1 MNYKHSEFSFLS
13 CDGKNSIH
21 AEIYEPEDREI
32 RGVVQLSHGMVDH
45 VGRYTALADYLAG
58 EGFVFAGNDHLGHGK
73 SVKSEEDFGYFA
85 PKDGYKHVVDD
96 LYAMNGELR
105 KRYPDKPVILLGH
118 SMGSFLARLYAVKY
132 PKSIDGVIIH
142 GTGGKNPALP
152 FGKIVVALLKK
163 IKGERYRSALVRKL
177 SFMGYNSRFDKSEG
191 DDAWLTRAGE
201 LVADRKTDVR
211 TNFIF
216 TLSAYN
222 DLFTMLGECN
232 GSLWYSEYPK
242 SLPTLLMAGAEDP
255 VGNYG
260 EGVREVYDGLSKAGV
275 VALDIE
281 LYEGARHELFNETNR
296 AEVFRDMCDWLSGV
310 CPQ

>member
-1 MNYKHSEFSFLS
+1 MHYNFSEFSFLS
-13 CDGKNSIH
+13 SDGKNSIH
-21 AEIYEPEDREI
+21 AEIYEPNEGEI
-32 RGVVQLSHGMVDH
+32 RGVVQLSHGMVDY
-45 VGRYTALADYLAG
+45 GARYTELADYLCG

-73 SVKSEEDFGYFA
+73 TVKCKEDFGFFA
-85 PKDGYKHVVDD
+85 SKDGYKYVVDD
-96 LYAMNGELR
+96 LRAMNEELR
-105 KRYPDKPVILLGH
+105 KRYPGKPVILLGH

-132 PKSIDGVIIH
+132 PTSIDGIIIH

-152 FGKIVVALLKK
+152 FGKIVVAILRA
-163 IKGERYRSALVRKL
+163 IKGERYRSALVKNL

-201 LVADRKTDVR
+201 LVADRKNDDR

-216 TLSAYN
+216 TLAGYN

-232 GSLWYSEYPK
+232 GSQWYSEYPK

-255 VGNYG
+255 VGNFG

-275 VALDIE
+275 VALDIA

-296 AEVFRDMCDWLSGV
+296 AEIFRDMCDWLGSV

>member
-1 MNYKHSEFSFLS
+1 MHYNISEFSFLS
-13 CDGKNSIH
+13 SDGKSSIYAKIH
-21 AEIYEPEDREI
+21 EPNEGEI
-32 RGVVQLSHGMVDH
+32 RGVVQLAHGMVDH
-45 VGRYTALADYLAG
+45 VERYGELVAYLTG
-58 EGFVFAGNDHLGHGK
+58 EGYVFAGNDHLGHGK
-73 SVKSEEDFGYFA
+73 TAKCKDDFGFFA
-85 PKDGYKHVVDD
+85 SKDGYKYVVDD
-96 LYAMNGELR
+96 LYTMNQELH
-105 KRYPDKPVILLGH
+105 KRYPGKPVILLGH
-118 SMGSFLARLYAVKY
+118 SMGSFLSRLYAVKY
-132 PKSIDGVIIH
+132 PTSLDGIIIH

-152 FGKIVVALLKK
+152 FGKIVVAVLRA
-163 IKGERYRSALVRKL
+163 IKGERYRSALVKKL

-201 LVADRKTDVR
+201 LVADRNGDDR

-216 TLSAYN
+216 TLAGYN

-232 GSLWYSEYPK
+232 SSRWYSEYPK

-260 EGVREVYDGLSKAGV
+260 EGVREVYDGLSKEGV
-275 VALDIE
+275 VALDIA

-296 AEVFRDMCDWLSGV
+296 AEIFRDMCDWLSSL

>member
-1 MNYKHSEFSFLS
+1 M
-13 CDGKNSIH
+13 
-21 AEIYEPEDREI
+21 
-32 RGVVQLSHGMVDH
+32 VQLAHGMVDH
-45 VGRYTALADYLAG
+45 VERYGELVAYLTG
-58 EGFVFAGNDHLGHGK
+58 EGYVFAGNDHLGHGK
-73 SVKSEEDFGYFA
+73 TAKCKDDFGFFA
-85 PKDGYKHVVDD
+85 SKDGYKYVVDD
-96 LYAMNGELR
+96 LYTMNQELH
-105 KRYPDKPVILLGH
+105 KRYPGKPVILLGH
-118 SMGSFLARLYAVKY
+118 SMGSFLSRLYAVKY
-132 PKSIDGVIIH
+132 PTSLDGIIIH

-152 FGKIVVALLKK
+152 FGKIVVAVLRA
-163 IKGERYRSALVRKL
+163 IKGERYRSALVKKL

-201 LVADRKTDVR
+201 LVADRNGDDR

-216 TLSAYN
+216 TLAGYN

-232 GSLWYSEYPK
+232 SSRWYSEYPK

-260 EGVREVYDGLSKAGV
+260 EGVREVYDGLSKEGV
-275 VALDIE
+275 VALDIA

-296 AEVFRDMCDWLSGV
+296 AEIFRDMCDWLSSL

>member
-1 MNYKHSEFSFLS
+1 MHYNISEFSFLS
-13 CDGKNSIH
+13 SDGKSSIYAKIH
-21 AEIYEPEDREI
+21 EPNEGEI
-32 RGVVQLSHGMVDH
+32 RGVVQLAHGMVDH
-45 VGRYTALADYLAG
+45 VERYGELVAYLTG
-58 EGFVFAGNDHLGHGK
+58 EGYVFAGNDHLGHGK
-73 SVKSEEDFGYFA
+73 TAKCKDDFGFFA
-85 PKDGYKHVVDD
+85 SKDGYKYVVDD
-96 LYAMNGELR
+96 LYTMNQELH
-105 KRYPDKPVILLGH
+105 KRYPGKPVILLGH
-118 SMGSFLARLYAVKY
+118 SMGSFLSRLYAVKY
-132 PKSIDGVIIH
+132 PTSLDGIIIH

-152 FGKIVVALLKK
+152 FGKIVVAVLRA
-163 IKGERYRSALVRKL
+163 IKGERYRSALVKKL

-201 LVADRKTDVR
+201 LVADRNGDDR

-216 TLSAYN
+216 TLAGYN

-232 GSLWYSEYPK
+232 SSHWYSEYPK

-260 EGVREVYDGLSKAGV
+260 EGVREVYDGLSKEGV
-275 VALDIE
+275 VALDIA

-296 AEVFRDMCDWLSGV
+296 AEIFRDMCDWLSSL

>member
-1 MNYKHSEFSFLS
+1 MHYNISEFSFLS
-13 CDGKNSIH
+13 SDGKSSIYAKIH
-21 AEIYEPEDREI
+21 EPNEGEI
-32 RGVVQLSHGMVDH
+32 RGVVQLAHGMVDH
-45 VGRYTALADYLAG
+45 VERYGELVAYLTG
-58 EGFVFAGNDHLGHGK
+58 EGYVFAGNDHLGHGK
-73 SVKSEEDFGYFA
+73 TAKCKDDFGFFA
-85 PKDGYKHVVDD
+85 SKDGYKYVVDD
-96 LYAMNGELR
+96 LYTMNQELH
-105 KRYPDKPVILLGH
+105 KRYPGKPVILLGH
-118 SMGSFLARLYAVKY
+118 SMGSFLSRLYAVKY
-132 PKSIDGVIIH
+132 PTSIDGIIIH

-152 FGKIVVALLKK
+152 FGKIVVAVLRA
-163 IKGERYRSALVRKL
+163 IKGERYRSALVKKL

-201 LVADRKTDVR
+201 LVADRNGDDR

-216 TLSAYN
+216 TLAGYN

-232 GSLWYSEYPK
+232 SSHWYSEYPK

-260 EGVREVYDGLSKAGV
+260 EGVREVYDGLSKEGV
-275 VALDIE
+275 VALDIA

-296 AEVFRDMCDWLSGV
+296 AEIFRDMCDWLSSL

>member
-1 MNYKHSEFSFLS
+1 MHYNISEFSFLS
-13 CDGKNSIH
+13 SDGKSSIYAKIH
-21 AEIYEPEDREI
+21 EPNEGEI
-32 RGVVQLSHGMVDH
+32 RGVVQLAHGMVDH
-45 VGRYTALADYLAG
+45 VERYGELVAYLTG
-58 EGFVFAGNDHLGHGK
+58 EGYVFAGNDHLGHGK
-73 SVKSEEDFGYFA
+73 TAKCKEDYGFFA
-85 PKDGYKHVVDD
+85 SKDGYKYVVDD
-96 LYAMNGELR
+96 LYTMNQELH
-105 KRYPDKPVILLGH
+105 KRYPGKPVILLGH
-118 SMGSFLARLYAVKY
+118 SMGSFLSRLYAVKY
-132 PKSIDGVIIH
+132 PTSLDGIIIH

-152 FGKIVVALLKK
+152 FGKIVVAVLRA
-163 IKGERYRSALVRKL
+163 IKGERYRSALVKKL

-201 LVADRKTDVR
+201 LVADRNGDDR

-216 TLSAYN
+216 TLAGYN

-232 GSLWYSEYPK
+232 SSRWYSEYPK

-260 EGVREVYDGLSKAGV
+260 EGVREVYDGLSKEGV
-275 VALDIE
+275 VALDIA

-296 AEVFRDMCDWLSGV
+296 AEIFRDMCDWLSSL

>member
-1 MNYKHSEFSFLS
+1 MHYNFSEFSFLS
-13 CDGKNSIH
+13 SDGKNSIH
-21 AEIYEPEDREI
+21 AEIFEPNEGEI
-32 RGVVQLSHGMVDH
+32 RGVVQLAHGMVDH
-45 VGRYTALADYLAG
+45 IERYGELADYLCG

-73 SVKSEEDFGYFA
+73 SVKCKEDFGFFA
-85 PKDGYKHVVDD
+85 SKDGYKYVVDD
-96 LYAMNGELR
+96 LHAMNEELH
-105 KRYPDKPVILLGH
+105 KRYPGKPVILLGH
-118 SMGSFLARLYAVKY
+118 SMGSFLSRLYAVKY
-132 PKSIDGVIIH
+132 PTSIDGIIIH

-152 FGKIVVALLKK
+152 FGKIVVAILRA
-163 IKGERYRSALVRKL
+163 IKGERYRSALVKKL

-201 LVADRKTDVR
+201 LVADRKGDDR

-216 TLSAYN
+216 TLAGYN

-232 GSLWYSEYPK
+232 SSQWYSEYPK

-260 EGVREVYDGLSKAGV
+260 EGVREVYDGLSKEGV
-275 VALDIE
+275 VALDIA

-296 AEVFRDMCDWLSGV
+296 AEIFRDMCDWLTSL